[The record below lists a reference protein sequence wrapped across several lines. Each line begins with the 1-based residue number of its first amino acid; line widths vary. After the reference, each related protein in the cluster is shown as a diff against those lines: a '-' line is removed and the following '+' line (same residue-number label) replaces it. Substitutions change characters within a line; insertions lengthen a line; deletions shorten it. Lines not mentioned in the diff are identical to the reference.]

1 MLLNTVIQMA
11 VWATFGHHGLENYA
25 GEMVPFCGV
34 DTVLRHEDHNRRT
47 MIMIFVVNTLV
58 SILLPNNELKNSTL
72 KDLYF

>member
-1 MLLNTVIQMA
+1 M
-11 VWATFGHHGLENYA
+11 
-25 GEMVPFCGV
+25 PFCGV